1 MRPDTHG
8 GGIALTD
15 DQHLKEQQH
24 LDGIMDKLGDAAQ
37 RLSKDIAKTKA
48 EAKDLN
54 ENFFNDF
61 SLNFSNYSESLETAA
76 SIQQQQQML
85 DERQHA
91 ERESKNRLATV
102 KRLQVNPYFARI
114 DFQEVGEKPETI
126 YIGLG
131 SFTDAKGRFLIYDWR
146 APISSIYYDGG
157 LGTVSYQTPD
167 GEQKAD
173 VSLKRQF
180 VIKDGEIE
188 TMFDTTE
195 TIGDQ
200 MLLEVLGEKS
210 DTQMK
215 SIVTTIQREQN
226 QIIRDT
232 DAELLFVQG
241 AAGSGKTSAVLQ
253 RVAYLLYRYRGNL
266 TSSQVIMF
274 SPNQL
279 FSDYIGNVLPELGEQ
294 NMVQFTYY
302 QYVTRRMPGMNVQN
316 LFAQFEQRLS
326 PIEQR
331 VQALKES
338 RTFFKATQTYAK
350 SLEQIGVRF
359 RDIKFRGE
367 KFFAKQR
374 IADIFYSYNEN
385 YHMGNRLQATKEKL
399 ISMLNRRV
407 DSEMHAKW
415 VQEAVE
421 DLDPEQIRVYQADG
435 PAEFKS
441 SESEYAFFAR
451 KIVMKAFKEI
461 EQAIVRNHFL
471 NVRGQYVA
479 FLRAVPELLDLKKFD
494 LTASDWQAA
503 TDGFVEQFRQRDL
516 SMADA
521 TPYMHLYD
529 LMIGRHG
536 DRKMRFVF
544 VDEIQDYTPYQL
556 AYLKRSFPKAR
567 FTLLGDLNQAIF
579 TGASARGL
587 MSETA
592 KLFPAD
598 KTRVIQL
605 TQSYRSTAQVTDF
618 TKAILRSGQKIV
630 AFNRQGPKP
639 TLRVRATEAELLQE
653 TIDQI
658 AVNDAAGQTTAII
671 AKTLEQATALW
682 EQLHAAGQKATLIK
696 SENQRLV
703 PGVIIV
709 PSFLAK
715 GLEFDAIIVWQATAA
730 NFGDD
735 GERELLYTIC
745 SRAMHRL
752 SLMVNGEVSPLI
764 TEIDAQL
771 YDEV

>member
-1 MRPDTHG
+1 M
-8 GGIALTD
+8 TD
-15 DQHLKEQQH
+15 DNQIKEQQH
-24 LDGIMDKLGDAAQ
+24 LDGIMDKLGSAEK
-37 RLSKDIAKTKA
+37 RLGSDIAKTKA
-48 EAKDLN
+48 EAKNIN
-54 ENFFNDF
+54 ENFFSDF
-61 SLNFSNYSESLETAA
+61 SLNFSNDSEALETAA

-85 DERQHA
+85 DERRMV

-102 KRLQVNPYFARI
+102 KRLRVNPYFARI
-114 DFQEVGEKPETI
+114 DFQERGEKPETI

-131 SFTDAKGRFLIYDWR
+131 SFTDQNGRFLIYDWR

-157 LGTVSYQTPD
+157 LGKVSYQTPD
-167 GEQKAD
+167 GSQEAE

-180 VIKDGEIE
+180 VIKNGAIE

-232 DAELLFVQG
+232 KAELLFVQG

-266 TSSQVIMF
+266 TASQVIMF

-279 FSDYIGNVLPELGEQ
+279 FADYIGNVLPELGEQ

-302 QYVTRRMPGMNVQN
+302 QYVTRRMPGMKVQN
-316 LFAQFEQRLS
+316 LFEQFEQKQTQLQKAV
-326 PIEQR
+326 ET
-331 VQALKES
+331 VKES
-338 RTFFKATQTYAK
+338 REFFAAAKNYAS
-350 SLEQIGVRF
+350 SLESHGVRF
-359 RDIKFRGE
+359 RDIKFQGE
-367 KFFAKQR
+367 KFFAKER

-385 YHMGNRLQATKEKL
+385 YHMGNRLQATKERL
-399 ISMLNRRV
+399 INMLNRRV
-407 DSEMHAKW
+407 EREMKSDW
-415 VQEAVE
+415 VQNAVQ
-421 DLDPEQIRVYQADG
+421 DLSPERVRELQSDG
-435 PAEFKS
+435 PKEFADSNAE
-441 SESEYAFFAR
+441 YRFFAR

-461 EQAIVRNHFL
+461 ETAISHNRFL
-471 NVRGQYVA
+471 NVRGQYVS
-479 FLRAVPELLDLKKFD
+479 FLRAMPELIKLEKFG
-494 LTASDWQAA
+494 LTSEQWQAA
-503 TDGFVEQFRQRDL
+503 TDEFVAGFRDRQL

-544 VDEIQDYTPYQL
+544 IDEIQDYTPYQL
-556 AYLKRSFPKAR
+556 AYLKASFPKAK

-587 MSETA
+587 MTETS
-592 KLFPAD
+592 KMFPAD

-618 TKAILRSGQKIV
+618 TKAILKSGQKIV

-639 TLRVRATEAELLQE
+639 TIAQRSAANDLLQV
-653 TIDQI
+653 TLQQL
-658 AVNDAAGQTTAII
+658 AANDAAGQTTAII
-671 AKTLEQATALW
+671 AKTLEDATALW
-682 EQLHAAGQKATLIK
+682 EQLRAAGQAATLIK

-703 PGVIIV
+703 DGVIVV

-715 GLEFDAIIVWQATAA
+715 GLEFDAIIVWEA
-730 NFGDD
+730 NAQNFAGD
-735 GERELLYTIC
+735 EQRELLYTIC

-752 SLMVNGEVSPLI
+752 SIMSSGELSPLLQQI
-764 TEIDAQL
+764 PADL
-771 YDEV
+771 YEEV

>member
-1 MRPDTHG
+1 M
-8 GGIALTD
+8 TD
-15 DQHLKEQQH
+15 DNQIKEQQH
-24 LDGIMDKLGDAAQ
+24 LDGIMDKLGHAEK
-37 RLSKDIAKTKA
+37 RLGKDIAKTKA
-48 EAKDLN
+48 EAKNIN
-54 ENFFNDF
+54 ENFFSDF
-61 SLNFSNYSESLETAA
+61 SLNFSNDSEALETAA

-85 DERQHA
+85 DERRMV

-102 KRLQVNPYFARI
+102 KRLRVNPFFARI
-114 DFQEVGEKPETI
+114 DFQERGEKPETI

-131 SFTDAKGRFLIYDWR
+131 SFTDENGRFLIYDWR

-157 LGTVSYQTPD
+157 LGKVSYQTPD
-167 GEQKAD
+167 GSQEAN

-180 VIKDGEIE
+180 VIKNGEIE

-232 DAELLFVQG
+232 QAELLFVQG

-266 TSSQVIMF
+266 TASQVIMF

-279 FSDYIGNVLPELGEQ
+279 FADYIGNVLPELGEQ

-302 QYVTRRMPGMNVQN
+302 QYVTRRMPGMDVQS
-316 LFAQFEQRLS
+316 LFQQFEQKQTDLQKKV
-326 PIEQR
+326 ET
-331 VQALKES
+331 VKES
-338 RTFFKATQTYAK
+338 RDFFNAAKTYAS
-350 SLEQIGVRF
+350 SLEQRGVRF
-359 RDIKFRGE
+359 RDIKFQGE

-385 YHMGNRLQATKEKL
+385 YHMGNRLQATKERL
-399 ISMLNRRV
+399 INMLNRRV
-407 DSEMHAKW
+407 DRELKSKW
-415 VQEAVE
+415 VQDAVQ
-421 DLDPEQIRVYQADG
+421 DLSPEKIREMQSNGPKEFADSN
-435 PAEFKS
+435 AE
-441 SESEYAFFAR
+441 YRFFAR

-461 EQAIVRNHFL
+461 ETAITHNHFL
-471 NVRGQYVA
+471 NVRGQYVS
-479 FLRAVPELLDLKKFD
+479 FLRAIPELVNLSKYG
-494 LTASDWQAA
+494 LTAAQWQAA
-503 TDGFVEQFRQRDL
+503 TDEFVERFRSRKL

-544 VDEIQDYTPYQL
+544 IDEIQDYTPYQL
-556 AYLKRSFPKAR
+556 AYLKASFPKAK

-587 MSETA
+587 MTETS
-592 KLFPAD
+592 KMFPAD

-618 TKAILRSGQKIV
+618 TKAILKSGQKIV

-639 TLRVRATEAELLQE
+639 TIAQRGSQAELLQE
-653 TIDQI
+653 VTKQL

-671 AKTLEQATALW
+671 AKTLEDATALW
-682 EQLHAAGQKATLIK
+682 EQLRATGQEATLIK

-703 PGVIIV
+703 DGVIIV

-715 GLEFDAIIVWQATAA
+715 GLEFDAIIVWEANST

-752 SLMVNGEVSPLI
+752 SIMSTGELSPLL
-764 TEIDAQL
+764 EQVPADL
-771 YDEV
+771 YEEV